1 MKIIF
6 VILFLFSFLNIKVI
20 FNILNY
26 YLLIGVSLNHFNSKY
41 LLKFVKVMT
50 RTMYM
55 SLFGLM
61 LSMGISPIIMLG
73 VISEKEVF

>member
-20 FNILNY
+20 FIILNY

-41 LLKFVKVMT
+41 LLKFVKVIQIN
-50 RTMYM
+50 
-55 SLFGLM
+55 LNL
-61 LSMGISPIIMLG
+61 ISFKDFLLI
-73 VISEKEVF
+73 FYQ

>member
-20 FNILNY
+20 FIILNY

-41 LLKFVKVMT
+41 LLKSVK
-50 RTMYM
+50 
-55 SLFGLM
+55 LFQINLN
-61 LSMGISPIIMLG
+61 LINSKNLKLPLI
-73 VISEKEVF
+73 FYQ